1 MKLIVIRKK
10 YLILAIALFM
20 LLLTALVICVCFN
33 LYAAEFASE
42 NESEYLIMIYI
53 EEKKLYLFKEN
64 NCIKVYPIASGK
76 KGYPS
81 PIGEWK
87 IIEKGEWG
95 EGFGGHWLG
104 LNVPWGTYRIHGT
117 TCESSIGRA
126 ASHGCIRMF
135 NKDVGELYDMV
146 SIGTP
151 VIISN
156 GPYGP
161 FGTGFR
167 ELIPGDRG
175 ADVMAIQKKLKELG
189 YYKGKINGIY
199 GDDLK
204 KALYA
209 FQKDNNLKV
218 KYTITYEDYLAM
230 GFKEIE

>member
-1 MKLIVIRKK
+1 LILEGGWEVLKLIVIRKK

-95 EGFGGHWLG
+95 EGFGGHCS
-104 LNVPWGTYRIHGT
+104 V
-117 TCESSIGRA
+117 
-126 ASHGCIRMF
+126 
-135 NKDVGELYDMV
+135 
-146 SIGTP
+146 
-151 VIISN
+151 
-156 GPYGP
+156 
-161 FGTGFR
+161 
-167 ELIPGDRG
+167 
-175 ADVMAIQKKLKELG
+175 
-189 YYKGKINGIY
+189 
-199 GDDLK
+199 
-204 KALYA
+204 
-209 FQKDNNLKV
+209 
-218 KYTITYEDYLAM
+218 
-230 GFKEIE
+230 